1 MICFVTKLQNL
12 VTKIRIIHQKLVT
25 LWLKNFKWI

>member
-12 VTKIRIIHQKLVT
+12 VTKVKINHQKLVT